1 LIDCN
6 IEQSHAPCADGPIGP
21 LCTLKVIV
29 AALLLLLAPRSS
41 DAADGGSPRTA
52 WVDGD
57 RIAVADAQPGAWLTY
72 GRSYDEQ
79 RFSPLTQ
86 IDRSNVAELGLAFS
100 YATNTRRGMEA
111 TPLVVDGTLY
121 TTGAWSRVYAVDATT
136 GKERWRFDPEVP
148 AAKGRN
154 ACCDV
159 VNRGVALWRGRV
171 YVGTIDGRLIALDAE
186 TGRPVWD
193 VMTVD
198 PAWPYTITG
207 APRVV
212 KGKVVIGNGGA
223 ELGVRGYFSAYDAE
237 TGKLVWRF
245 YTVPASHE
253 GPHEHPE
260 LAMAAATW
268 SKDSMWQTG
277 LGGTVW
283 DAFAYDPE
291 LDLLYAGVGN
301 SSVYDRARRSPG
313 GGDNLF
319 LTSILAVRPDTGEL
333 VWHYQTV
340 PAEAWDYTATQHIM
354 LADLELDGKPRKVL
368 MQAPK
373 NGFFYVLDRA
383 TGELLAADPYVDVSW
398 ATHVDLKTGR
408 PVERPEADW
417 SVEQRMVTPGPPGG
431 HNWHPMAYSPRT
443 GLVYVPSASNGY
455 AYAPDPAFRFKH
467 GAFNTGEDVG
477 SVSDQIQNG
486 LRTIPVCSPS
496 HITAWDPVRKRQ
508 AWRVAHESAVPGGLL
523 ATAGDLV
530 FQGTGSSLA
539 AYDAYTGER
548 LWRVDTGVG
557 IIAPPIT
564 YQIGGVQY
572 VAVMAGVGGS
582 HGGHQVEFDYENEG
596 QLLVFE
602 RGGKASMP
610 IPPRKPERRVE
621 APPAIAAPGVVKQGR
636 DLYARHC
643 FYCHGFAAEGSGLH
657 PDLRYATK
665 QVHESWNDIVLG
677 GTRQSG
683 GMASFAD
690 QLSVAESDAIHAY
703 VIERA
708 HAADGVLEGLLRW
721 VSRYACVP
729 IAWVV
734 D

>member
-6 IEQSHAPCADGPIGP
+6 IEQSSAHRVGGLARSRNR
-21 LCTLKVIV
+21 LVLIV
-29 AALLLLLAPRSS
+29 AALVLSFSS
-41 DAADGGSPRTA
+41 SFAESEDGPSPRIA

-57 RIAVADAQPGAWLTY
+57 RIAAADTQPGAWLTY

-86 IDRSNVAELGLAFS
+86 LDRSNVAELGLAFS

-136 GKERWRFDPEVP
+136 GEERWTYDPKVP
-148 AAKGRN
+148 GAKGRN

-159 VNRGVALWRGRV
+159 VNRGVALWQGRV
-171 YVGTIDGRLIALDAE
+171 YVGTIDGRLIALDAK

-237 TGKLVWRF
+237 TGELVWRF
-245 YTVPASHE
+245 YTVPASHD

-268 SKDSMWQTG
+268 SKDSMWETG

-319 LTSILAVRPDTGEL
+319 LTSILALRPDTGEL

-354 LADLELDGKPRKVL
+354 LADLEIDGKSRKVL

-408 PVERPEADW
+408 PVERLEADW
-417 SVEQRMVTPGPPGG
+417 SVEERMVTPGPPGG

-455 AYAPDPAFRFKH
+455 VYAPDPSFRFKH

-477 SVSDQIQNG
+477 KVSDEIQNG
-486 LRTIPVCSPS
+486 LRTIPICSPS

-523 ATAGDLV
+523 ATAGDLL
-530 FQGTGSSLA
+530 FQGTGASLA
-539 AYDAYTGER
+539 AYDAYTGDR
-548 LWRVDTGVG
+548 LWHVDTGVG

-564 YQIGGVQY
+564 YEIDGVQY

-596 QLLVFE
+596 QLLVFK

-610 IPPRKPERRVE
+610 VPPRKPERRVE
-621 APPAIAAPGVVKQGR
+621 APPAIAAPEVVKQGR
-636 DLYARHC
+636 DLYSRHC

-677 GTRQSG
+677 GTRQSR

-690 QLSVAESDAIHAY
+690 QLSTEEAEAIHAY

-708 HAADGVLEGLLRW
+708 HAADGPLEGLLRW
-721 VSRYACVP
+721 VSQYACVP
-729 IAWVV
+729 ISWVV